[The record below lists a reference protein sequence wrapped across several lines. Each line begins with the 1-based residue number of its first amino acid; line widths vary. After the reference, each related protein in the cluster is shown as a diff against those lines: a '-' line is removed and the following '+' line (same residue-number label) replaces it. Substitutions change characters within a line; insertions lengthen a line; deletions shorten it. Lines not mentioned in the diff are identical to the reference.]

1 MGLLMYVGLELG
13 TPSVLADE
21 RFFDVLLSSYL
32 WSLAIILPISYAFIK
47 YAVYITNLPFKFYFW
62 PIFASLVWASTQYTG
77 LIDDYIMLAI
87 CIGVGMLMKYLKFSR
102 VSFLIGFILSYRLE
116 ASWVQ
121 FDTFGY
127 GWEELVFRPLPAT
140 FMALT
145 VVALIWGLFFNKA
158 KIDFV

>member
-1 MGLLMYVGLELG
+1 
-13 TPSVLADE
+13 
-21 RFFDVLLSSYL
+21 
-32 WSLAIILPISYAFIK
+32 
-47 YAVYITNLPFKFYFW
+47 
-62 PIFASLVWASTQYTG
+62 
-77 LIDDYIMLAI
+77 MLAI

-127 GWEELVFRPLPAT
+127 GWEELVFRPINAT

-145 VVALIWGLFFNKA
+145 VVALIWGLFLIKQ
-158 KIDFV
+158 K